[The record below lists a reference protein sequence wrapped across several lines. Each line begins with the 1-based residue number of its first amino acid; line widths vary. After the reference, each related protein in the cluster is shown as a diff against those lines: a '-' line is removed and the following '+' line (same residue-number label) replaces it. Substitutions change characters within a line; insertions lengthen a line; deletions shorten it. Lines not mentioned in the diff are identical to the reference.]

1 MTPRKRI
8 ALLLGHVEEAYQSL
22 FIEGFFK
29 QMFSYDYDV
38 CVFAM
43 YNKYQETEERE
54 KGETVIFSLVNPAL
68 FDGIVILSDTIQ
80 TPGLAEKLEER
91 FKESYSGPV
100 VCVDKQSKYYPTLIT
115 DHYFVCKKLVE
126 HLIVEHGYKDIAYLT
141 GKEGHIHSQE
151 RLAAYKDCMREH
163 NLPINENRIFYGD
176 FWYGCGENVV
186 KKLLIDENGLPEA
199 IACANDCMAISVGIA
214 LESYG
219 LKVPEDIAVIGYDSI
234 DDGKKSPSPL
244 TSAPIPAMENG
255 INAANQIYSLI
266 NNEEYFPSR
275 IEKEL
280 FIGSSCGCKN
290 CNSSMGLGL
299 RHSWKTVDSQEK
311 FNSRFNCFMDDLI
324 SKSDFRDL
332 INTIFASMYHLGDYD
347 SFSLCLNSQWL
358 DSEKLHDCDVDW
370 NAYSEYIL
378 PVLSCKKDGSA
389 NNFNYSRTFEK
400 GVLHPALYEERV
412 NPSAFFF
419 TPLHFEER
427 CLGYAVLSYGSE
439 PRAYNEVYW
448 EWLRNI
454 MQGLECYRRF
464 DSVKYLYQQLE
475 ANQTRD
481 NLTGLY
487 TYQGMLQKF
496 DNITDK
502 YVGAIAVDIRGLADI
517 NDKHGRSQGNYAIKT
532 VSTILKS
539 LIERG
544 LCCVLGNG
552 EFVGV
557 ELYDSDVF
565 DEEIYIIKDELLK
578 QIDEV
583 SGLSYNLSVYVGC
596 GYSYV
601 SEVKEL
607 EHLIN
612 TTVAQKNGNKIAEQ
626 KMKNRDTLTDDEF
639 NEMMVVRDIMDNNRL
654 LYHFQPI
661 VNAKTGDIYAYE
673 ALMRADIEQ
682 FVSPLTII
690 KYADYMGRLY
700 DIEKLTFFNVL
711 ERIGKDEQLFED
723 KKVFINSIPDNRL
736 QGYDADLLKEKL
748 EKYSATVVVELTEQA
763 EVPDDELTLMKNNYA
778 SMGIE
783 TAVDDYGTGYSN
795 VTNLLRYMPDYVK
808 IDRML
813 LSEIQD
819 SPQKQHFVREI
830 IEFAHDN
837 NIMALA
843 EGVETNDEL
852 QMIISLGV
860 DLIQGYYT
868 ARPSANIL
876 TVIDKDI
883 REEIVRYHRQV
894 MLGNGSKI
902 YVAGKES
909 RIHLAKLTA
918 DKYSIIEF
926 VPDNIV
932 HKDITLSGISGVVS
946 NIILEIKEGYN
957 GRIVLDNTNLASGK
971 IEACISI
978 EKNCNV
984 SLVLKGE
991 NYLNNGGIR
1000 VAEGSVLTIEGEGDL
1015 SVNSEKDNYFGI
1027 GNDLE
1032 SKHGAI
1038 IFDQDGCINIHCNGA
1053 KGVGIGSGYG
1063 GVIDIRKGKYI
1074 VELTGEEGVGIGT
1087 RTGDISIG
1095 IAMCN
1100 INLKLVTT
1108 NNVGIGSMYGNVDV
1122 NISHILLQ
1130 CVFGGTFS
1138 AGIGTL
1144 YGEQAKV
1151 NISNANCN
1159 MNLRAIE
1166 ISGFGSA
1173 KKASVVSFKECGV
1186 TIKGEGREALAFG
1199 NSNNNC
1205 RLTFLDCDVDSDI
1218 KSNLQTDVGALESDI
1233 SIYNGRVQFMLNGE
1247 EMIREIRYEGL

>member
-1 MTPRKRI
+1 MTPRKRV
-8 ALLLGHVEEAYQSL
+8 ALLLGHVEESYQST
-22 FIEGFFK
+22 FIKGFFE
-29 QMFSYDYDV
+29 QMFAYNCDV

-43 YNKYQETEERE
+43 YNKYQETVERE
-54 KGETVIFSLVNPAL
+54 QGESVVFSLVNPAL

-91 FKESYSGPV
+91 FKASYSGPV

-151 RLAAYKDCMREH
+151 RLKAFEDCMNEY
-163 NLPINENRIFYGD
+163 NLPIKDNRIFYGD

-186 KKLLIDENGLPEA
+186 KKLLIDEKGLPEA
-199 IACANDCMAISVGIA
+199 IACANDCMAISVAIA
-214 LESYG
+214 LQEYG
-219 LKVPEDIAVIGYDSI
+219 LRVPEDIAVIGYDSTE
-234 DDGKKSPSPL
+234 DGRKSPSPL
-244 TSAPIPAMENG
+244 TSAPIPAKENG
-255 INAANQIYSLI
+255 VNAATKIYALI
-266 NNEEYFPSR
+266 NDVEFVPFKAET
-275 IEKEL
+275 EL

-290 CNSSMGLGL
+290 FNSHWVSGL
-299 RHSWKTVDSQEK
+299 RESWKTVDSQEK
-311 FNSRFNCFMDDLI
+311 FNSRFNCFIDDLI
-324 SKSDFRDL
+324 SKSNFRDL
-332 INTIFASMYHLGDYD
+332 INTIFASMHHLGDYD
-347 SFSLCLNSQWL
+347 RFSLCLNSQWL
-358 DSEKLHDCDVDW
+358 DSEKLHNKDTRWDG
-370 NAYSEYIL
+370 YSEQIL
-378 PVLSCKKDGSA
+378 PVLSCKKDGSS
-389 NNFNYSRTFEK
+389 NKINYSNTFDKDILLPE
-400 GVLHPALYEERV
+400 LYEERE
-412 NPSAFFF
+412 NPAAFYI

-427 CLGYAVLSYGSE
+427 CLGYAVLSYGGE
-439 PRAYNEVYW
+439 VRTYTEVYW

-464 DSVKYLYQQLE
+464 DSVRYLYQQLE

-487 TYQGMLQKF
+487 NYQSMLQKF
-496 DNITDK
+496 ENISGK

-517 NDKHGRSQGNYAIKT
+517 NDKHGRAQGNYAIKT

-557 ELYDSDVF
+557 ELFDSDVF
-565 DEEIYIIKDELLK
+565 DEQIYIIKDELIK
-578 QIDEV
+578 QIGEV
-583 SGLSYNLSVYVGC
+583 SGLEYNLSVYVGC
-596 GYSYV
+596 GYSYI

-626 KMKNRDTLTDDEF
+626 RAKNRDTLSDEEF
-639 NEMMVVRDIMDNNRL
+639 KEMMVVQDIMDNNRL

-673 ALMRADIEQ
+673 ALMRADVEQ
-682 FVSPLTII
+682 FISPLTII

-700 DIEKLTFFNVL
+700 DVEKLTFFNVL
-711 ERIGKDEQLFED
+711 DRISDDEQLFD
-723 KKVFINSIPDNRL
+723 NKKVFVNSIPDNRL
-736 QGYDADLLKEKL
+736 QGYDADLLSEKL
-748 EKYSATVVVELTEQA
+748 KGYSATVVVELTEQA
-763 EVPDDELTLMKNNYA
+763 EVPDDELAFMKNYYA

-795 VTNLLRYMPDYVK
+795 VTNLLRYMPNYVK

-837 NIMALA
+837 DIMALA
-843 EGVETNDEL
+843 EGVETNEEL
-852 QMIISLGV
+852 QMVIRLGV

-868 ARPSANIL
+868 ARPSKDVISS
-876 TVIDKDI
+876 IDKNIKD
-883 REEIVRYHRQV
+883 EIVRYQRQV

-909 RIHLAKLTA
+909 RIHLAKLTT

-926 VPDNIV
+926 VPDNVV

-946 NIILEIKEGYN
+946 NIVLEIKEGYT
-957 GRIVLDNTNLASGK
+957 GRIVLDNSSFSAGK
-971 IEACISI
+971 NSACITI
-978 EKNCNV
+978 AENCNV
-984 SLVLKGE
+984 TLVLKGE

-1015 SVNSEKDNYFGI
+1015 SIHSEKDNYFGI
-1027 GNDLE
+1027 GNDLD
-1032 SKHGAI
+1032 SKHGSI
-1038 IFDQDGCINIHCNGA
+1038 IFDQNGCVEVHCNGA
-1053 KGVGIGSGYG
+1053 KGIGIGSGYG
-1063 GVIDIRKGKYI
+1063 GGITIKKGKYL

-1087 RTGDISIG
+1087 RSGDVDIS

-1100 INLKLVTT
+1100 ITLKLVTT
-1108 NNVGIGSMYGNVDV
+1108 NNVGIGSMYGNVSV

-1130 CVFGGTFS
+1130 CIFGGTFS

-1144 YGEQAKV
+1144 YGEMA
-1151 NISNANCN
+1151 NISIANANCN
-1159 MNLRAIE
+1159 LNLRAIE
-1166 ISGFGSA
+1166 ISGVGSA
-1173 KKASVVSFKECGV
+1173 KKLSTVDFKECGI
-1186 TIKGEGREALAFG
+1186 TIKGEGRDALAFG
-1199 NSNNNC
+1199 NACRNC
-1205 RLTFLDCDVDSDI
+1205 KLKFLDCDVESDI

-1233 SIYNGRVQFMLNGE
+1233 SIYNGRVLFMLNGN
-1247 EMIREIRYEGL
+1247 EMFRETKHEGL

>member
-1 MTPRKRI
+1 MTSRKRI
-8 ALLLGHVEEAYQSL
+8 ALLLGHVEESYQST
-22 FIEGFFK
+22 FIKGFLE

-43 YNKYQETEERE
+43 YNKYQETAERE
-54 KGETVIFSLVNPAL
+54 KGETIIFSLVNPEL

-80 TPGLAEKLEER
+80 TPGLAEKLEESI
-91 FKESYSGPV
+91 KNNYSGPV

-151 RLAAYKDCMREH
+151 RLKAFLDCMEEH
-163 NLPINENRIFYGD
+163 NLPVKDNRIFYGD

-199 IACANDCMAISVGIA
+199 IACANDCMAISVAIA
-214 LESYG
+214 LEEYG
-219 LKVPEDIAVIGYDSI
+219 LRVPEDIAVIGYDSTE
-234 DDGKKSPSPL
+234 DGRKSPSPL
-244 TSAPIPAMENG
+244 TSAPIPAKENG
-255 INAANQIYSLI
+255 INAAGKVYSLI
-266 NNEEYFPSR
+266 NGNEYVPSR
-275 IEKEL
+275 AENEL

-290 CNSSMGLGL
+290 YNSHWISGL
-299 RHSWKTVDSQEK
+299 RSSWKTIDSQEK

-324 SKSDFRDL
+324 SKSNFRDL
-332 INTIFASMYHLGDYD
+332 IGTIFASMHHLGDYD
-347 SFSLCLNSQWL
+347 SFSLCLNSQWI
-358 DSEKLHDCDVDW
+358 DSDKLHSKDTRWDC
-370 NAYSEYIL
+370 YSEEIL

-389 NNFNYSRTFEK
+389 NKINYSNTFSKLSLLPE
-400 GVLHPALYEERV
+400 LYEERD
-412 NPSAFFF
+412 NPSAYYF

-427 CLGYAVLSYGSE
+427 CLGYAVLSYGDQV
-439 PRAYNEVYW
+439 RAYTEVYW

-464 DSVKYLYQQLE
+464 DSVRYLYQQLE

-487 TYQGMLQKF
+487 NYQSMLQKF
-496 DNITDK
+496 ENISDK
-502 YVGAIAVDIRGLADI
+502 YVGAIAVDIRGLAEI
-517 NDKHGRSQGNYAIKT
+517 NDKHGRAQGNYAIKT

-539 LIERG
+539 LIEKG

-557 ELYDSDVF
+557 EVYDTNVF
-565 DEEIYIIKDELLK
+565 DEQIYLIRDELIK
-578 QIDEV
+578 QIGEV
-583 SGLSYNLSVYVGC
+583 SGLEYNLSVYVGC
-596 GYSYV
+596 GYAHI

-626 KMKNRDTLTDDEF
+626 KIKNRDTLTDEEF
-639 NEMMVVRDIMDNNRL
+639 KEMMLVQDIMDNNRL
-654 LYHFQPI
+654 MYHFQPI

-700 DIEKLTFFNVL
+700 DVEKLTFFNVL
-711 ERIGKDEQLFED
+711 DIISGNEQLFD
-723 KKVFINSIPDNRL
+723 GKKVFINSIPDNRL
-736 QGYDADLLKEKL
+736 QGYDADELSLKL
-748 EKYSATVVVELTEQA
+748 EKYSNTVVVELTEQA
-763 EVPDDELTLMKNNYA
+763 ELQDDELSNMKKEYT

-795 VTNLLRYMPDYVK
+795 VTNLLRYMPNYVK

-813 LSEIQD
+813 LSEIQE

-843 EGVETNDEL
+843 EGVETNEEL
-852 QMIISLGV
+852 QMIIKLGV

-868 ARPSANIL
+868 ARPSKEI
-876 TVIDKDI
+876 VSIIDKQI
-883 REEIVRYHRQV
+883 KEEIIRYQRQV

-909 RIHLAKLTA
+909 RIHLAKLTT

-926 VPDNIV
+926 VPDNVV
-932 HKDITLSGISGVVS
+932 HKDITLSGIAGVFS

-957 GRIVLDNTNLASGK
+957 GRIVLDNASLFAGK
-971 IEACISI
+971 NAACISI

-984 SLVLKGE
+984 TLVLKGD
-991 NYLNNGGIR
+991 NHLNNGGIR
-1000 VAEGSVLTIEGEGDL
+1000 VSEGSVLTIEGEGDI
-1015 SVNSEKDNYFGI
+1015 SIESEKDNYFGI
-1027 GNDLE
+1027 GNDVD
-1032 SKHGAI
+1032 SKHGQI
-1038 IFDQDGCINIHCNGA
+1038 IFEQDGCIEIHCNGA
-1053 KGVGIGSGYG
+1053 KGVGIGSGHG
-1063 GVIDIRKGKYI
+1063 GVIDIRRGKYI

-1087 RTGDISIG
+1087 RSGDVDIN

-1100 INLKLVTT
+1100 INLRLVTT
-1108 NNVGIGSMYGNVDV
+1108 NNVGIGSMYGKVKIG
-1122 NISHILLQ
+1122 ISHILLQ

-1138 AGIGTL
+1138 SGVGTL
-1144 YGEQAKV
+1144 YGD
-1151 NISNANCN
+1151 NAYLDIANSNCN

-1173 KKASVVSFKECGV
+1173 KQSSEVYFKECGV
-1186 TIKGEGREALAFG
+1186 TVKGEGRDALAFG
-1199 NSNNNC
+1199 NSNYNC
-1205 RLTFLDCDVDSDI
+1205 KLEFLDCDVDSDI
-1218 KSNLQTDVGALESDI
+1218 KSNLQTDIGAEESNI
-1233 SIYNGRVQFMLNGE
+1233 SIYNGRVLFMLNGDE
-1247 EMIREIRYEGL
+1247 VVRETRYEGL

>member
-1 MTPRKRI
+1 MTPRKKV
-8 ALLLGHVEEAYQSL
+8 ALLLGHVEESYQSL
-22 FIEGFFK
+22 FIEGFFQ
-29 QMFSYDYDV
+29 QMFSYNFDV

-43 YNKYQETEERE
+43 YNKYQETAERE
-54 KGETVIFSLVNPAL
+54 KGETAIFSLVNPEL

-91 FKESYSGPV
+91 FKETYSGPV

-141 GKEGHIHSQE
+141 GKEEHIHSQE
-151 RLAAYKDCMREH
+151 RLKAYKDCMNEY
-163 NLPINENRIFYGD
+163 NLPIKDNRIFYGD
-176 FWYGCGENVV
+176 FWYGCGETVV

-199 IACANDCMAISVGIA
+199 IACANDCMAISVAIA

-219 LKVPEDIAVIGYDSI
+219 LRVPEDIAVIGYDSTE
-234 DDGKKSPSPL
+234 DGRKSPSPL
-244 TSAPIPAMENG
+244 TSAPIPAKENG
-255 INAANQIYSLI
+255 VNAASKIYSLI
-266 NNEEYFPSR
+266 NDEDFIPFKSEN
-275 IEKEL
+275 EL
-280 FIGSSCGCKN
+280 FIGSSCGCKDF
-290 CNSSMGLGL
+290 NSHWISGL
-299 RHSWKTVDSQEK
+299 RSSWKTIDSQEK

-324 SKSDFRDL
+324 SKSNFRDL
-332 INTIFASMYHLGDYD
+332 INTIFASMHHLGDYE
-347 SFSLCLNSQWL
+347 SFSLCLNSQWIE
-358 DSEKLHDCDVDW
+358 SEKLHSKDTQWDG
-370 NAYSEYIL
+370 YSEQIL
-378 PVLSCKKDGSA
+378 PVLSCKKDGSS
-389 NNFNYSRTFEK
+389 NKINYSNTFDKISLLPE
-400 GVLHPALYEERV
+400 LYEEREY
-412 NPSAFFF
+412 PTAFYF

-427 CLGYAVLSYGSE
+427 CLGYAVLSYGNQV
-439 PRAYNEVYW
+439 RAYTEVYW

-464 DSVKYLYQQLE
+464 DSVRYLYQQLE

-487 TYQGMLQKF
+487 NYQSMLQKF
-496 DNITDK
+496 ENISGK
-502 YVGAIAVDIRGLADI
+502 YVGAIAVDIRGLAEI
-517 NDKHGRSQGNYAIKT
+517 NDKHGRAQGNYAIKT
-532 VSTILKS
+532 VSGILKN

-557 ELYDSDVF
+557 EIYDSDIF
-565 DEEIYIIKDELLK
+565 DEQIYIIKDELIK
-578 QIDEV
+578 QIDDV
-583 SGLSYNLSVYVGC
+583 TDLPYNLSVYVGC

-601 SEVKEL
+601 SEVKQL

-626 KMKNRDTLTDDEF
+626 KIRHKDTLTDEEF
-639 NEMMVVRDIMDNNRL
+639 KEMMLVQDIMDNNRL
-654 LYHFQPI
+654 TYHFQPI
-661 VNAKTGDIYAYE
+661 VNAKNGDIYAYE
-673 ALMRADIEQ
+673 ALMRADVEQ

-690 KYADYMGRLY
+690 KYADFMGRLY
-700 DIEKLTFFNVL
+700 DVEKLTFFNVL
-711 ERIGKDEQLFED
+711 DRISLDEHLFD
-723 KKVFINSIPDNRL
+723 GKKVFINSIPDNRL
-736 QGYDADLLKEKL
+736 QGYDADELTVKL

-763 EVPDDELTLMKNNYA
+763 ELPDAELTLMKKEYA
-778 SMGIE
+778 AMGIE

-843 EGVETNDEL
+843 EGVETNQEL

-868 ARPSANIL
+868 ARPNKDVISS
-876 TVIDKDI
+876 IDKDVKD
-883 REEIVRYHRQV
+883 EIARYHRQR

-909 RIHLAKLTA
+909 RIHLAKLVA

-932 HKDITLSGISGVVS
+932 HKSITLTGISGVTS
-946 NIILEIKEGYN
+946 NIILEIKSGYK
-957 GRIVLDNTNLASGK
+957 GRIVLDNARFAAGK
-971 IEACISI
+971 NSACIAI
-978 EKNCNV
+978 EENCDV
-984 SLVLKGE
+984 TLVLKGE
-991 NYLNNGGIR
+991 NHLRDGGIR
-1000 VAEGSVLTIEGEGDL
+1000 VADGSVLTIEGEGDL
-1015 SVNSEKDNYFGI
+1015 SVHSEKDNYFGI
-1027 GNDLE
+1027 GNDID
-1032 SKHGAI
+1032 SKHGTL
-1038 IFDQDGCINIHCNGA
+1038 IFDQDGCVEVRCNGA

-1063 GVIDIRKGKYI
+1063 GTIDIRKGKYI

-1087 RTGDISIG
+1087 RTGDVRLD

-1100 INLKLVTT
+1100 INLRLYTT

-1122 NISHILLQ
+1122 DISHILLQ
-1130 CVFGGTFS
+1130 CMFGGTFS

-1144 YGEQAKV
+1144 YGENS
-1151 NISNANCN
+1151 NISIANANCKL
-1159 MNLRAIE
+1159 NLRAIE
-1166 ISGFGSA
+1166 ISGVGSA
-1173 KKASVVSFKECGV
+1173 KKASTVNFKECGV
-1186 TIKGEGREALAFG
+1186 TIKGEGRGALAFG
-1199 NSNNNC
+1199 NANKNC
-1205 RLTFLDCDVDSDI
+1205 KLKFLDCDVDSDI
-1218 KSNLQTDVGALESDI
+1218 KSNLQTDIGALESDI
-1233 SIYNGRVQFMLNGE
+1233 SIYNGRMLFMLNGD
-1247 EMIREIRYEGL
+1247 EMVRETKYEGL

>member
-1 MTPRKRI
+1 MTPRKRV
-8 ALLLGHVEEAYQSL
+8 ALLLGHVEESYQSS
-22 FIEGFFK
+22 FIKGFFE
-29 QMFSYDYDV
+29 QMFSYNYDV

-43 YNKYQETEERE
+43 YNKYQETVERE
-54 KGETVIFSLVNPAL
+54 QGESIIFSLVNPAL

-91 FKESYSGPV
+91 FKENYSGPV

-126 HLIVEHGYKDIAYLT
+126 HLIVDHGYKDIAYLT

-151 RLAAYKDCMREH
+151 RLKAYKDCMNEH

-176 FWYGCGENVV
+176 FWYGCGETVV

-199 IACANDCMAISVGIA
+199 IACANDCMAISVAIA
-214 LESYG
+214 LEEYG
-219 LKVPEDIAVIGYDSI
+219 LRVPEDIAVIGYDSTE
-234 DDGKKSPSPL
+234 DGRKSPSPL
-244 TSAPIPAMENG
+244 TSAPIPAKENG
-255 INAANQIYSLI
+255 INAASRIYALI
-266 NNEEYFPSR
+266 NNEEFVPHKV
-275 IEKEL
+275 ENEL
-280 FIGSSCGCKN
+280 FIGSSCGCN
-290 CNSSMGLGL
+290 DFNSHWVSGL
-299 RHSWKTVDSQEK
+299 RSSWKTIDSQEK

-324 SKSDFRDL
+324 SKSNFKDL
-332 INTIFASMYHLGDYD
+332 INTIFASMHHLGDYD
-347 SFSLCLNSQWL
+347 SFSLCLNSQWM
-358 DSEKLHDCDVDW
+358 DSEILHNNETRWDC
-370 NAYSEYIL
+370 YSEQIL
-378 PVLSCKKDGSA
+378 PVLSCKKDGSS
-389 NNFNYSRTFEK
+389 NKITYSNTFDKET
-400 GVLHPALYEERV
+400 LLPDLYEERD
-412 NPSAFFF
+412 NPAAFYF

-427 CLGYAVLSYGSE
+427 CFGFAVLSYGGEVKTYS
-439 PRAYNEVYW
+439 EVYW

-464 DSVKYLYQQLE
+464 DSVRYLYNQLE
-475 ANQTRD
+475 ANKTRD

-487 TYQGMLQKF
+487 NYQGMLQKF
-496 DNITDK
+496 ENISGK

-517 NDKHGRSQGNYAIKT
+517 NDKHGRAQGNYAIKT

-557 ELYDSDVF
+557 ELFDSDVF
-565 DEEIYIIKDELLK
+565 DEQIYIIKDDLIK
-578 QIDEV
+578 QIEEV
-583 SGLSYNLSVYVGC
+583 SGLSFNLSVYVGC
-596 GYSYV
+596 GFSYV

-626 KMKNRDTLTDDEF
+626 KIRNRDILTDEEF
-639 NEMMVVRDIMDNNRL
+639 KEMMVVQDIMDNNRL

-690 KYADYMGRLY
+690 KYAEYMGRLY

-711 ERIGKDEQLFED
+711 KNIDDNEQLFD
-723 KKVFINSIPDNRL
+723 GKKVFINSIPDNRL
-736 QGYDADLLKEKL
+736 QGYDADELSVKL

-763 EVPDDELTLMKNNYA
+763 ELPDAELALMKREYA
-778 SMGIE
+778 AMGIE

-843 EGVETNDEL
+843 EGVETNEEL
-852 QMIISLGV
+852 QMIIALGV

-868 ARPSANIL
+868 ARPSKEIL
-876 TVIDKDI
+876 PVIDKGI
-883 REEIVRYHRQV
+883 KEEIVRYHRQV

-909 RIHLAKLTA
+909 RIHLAKLTT

-932 HKDITLSGISGVVS
+932 HKDITLTGISGVVS
-946 NIILEIKEGYN
+946 NIVLEIKEGYH
-957 GRIVLDNTNLASGK
+957 GRIVLDNASLAAGK
-971 IEACISI
+971 NSTCISI
-978 EKNCNV
+978 EDNCNV
-984 SLVLKGE
+984 TLVLKGE
-991 NYLNNGGIR
+991 NFLNDGGIR
-1000 VAEGSVLTIEGEGDL
+1000 VSDKSTLIIEGDGDL
-1015 SVNSEKDNYFGI
+1015 SINSEKDNYFGI
-1027 GNDLE
+1027 GNDLA
-1032 SKHGAI
+1032 SSHGSL
-1038 IFDQDGCINIHCNGA
+1038 IFEQDGCVEVRCNGA
-1053 KGVGIGSGYG
+1053 KGVGIGSGLG
-1063 GVIDIRKGKYI
+1063 GVIDIRRGKYI

-1087 RTGDISIG
+1087 RSGDVKIG

-1108 NNVGIGSMYGNVDV
+1108 NNVGIGSMHGSVDICV
-1122 NISHILLQ
+1122 SHILLQ

-1144 YGEQAKV
+1144 YGDNASI
-1151 NISNANCN
+1151 NIANSNCN
-1159 MNLRAIE
+1159 LNLRAIE
-1166 ISGFGSA
+1166 ISGVGSA
-1173 KKASVVSFKECGV
+1173 KVSSVVDFKECGV

-1199 NSNNNC
+1199 NANKNC
-1205 RLTFLDCDVDSDI
+1205 KLTFLDCDVDSDI

-1233 SIYNGRVQFMLNGE
+1233 AIYNGRVLFMLNGS
-1247 EMIREIRYEGL
+1247 EMVRETRYEGL